1 MRKMTSCKFCGETFD
16 TRKVGGHT
24 KNCKLNP
31 ARESHLQKLS
41 QARSS
46 ITAES
51 RQQMKEGLKK
61 AWESGKYDELILSR
75 RGKPGQSHTDSTRK
89 RLSDSRKAWLA
100 ANPDKHP
107 WKRSSKFDSEPC
119 QKLKDALVARSIEFH
134 EEFTPLDDRFFSLDV
149 AFPAMKI
156 GIEVNGEQHYNRNG
170 SLKPYYQQ
178 RHDLIERAGWK
189 LYEVHYSICYD
200 QNRLSSIVNSIVEN
214 HDLSG
219 VDLTFEVRHKGTP
232 TKKFPTRQAYADS
245 QKLPPETLRLWQE
258 AIDSVDT
265 MKFGFIG
272 KIAKK
277 MNCSHTHA
285 RRVLNTYFPQIE
297 SFKRKSSSIS
307 QQQEETTRCVT

>member
-1 MRKMTSCKFCGETFD
+1 MHCGKCSKEIIGKDAGAHSRWCGHSKNFDRLCKVCGKTFENKDRRKTLCSDECKRVRAVNAF
-16 TRKVGGHT
+16 K
-24 KNCKLNP
+24 
-31 ARESHLQKLS
+31 
-41 QARSS
+41 
-46 ITAES
+46 
-51 RQQMKEGLKK
+51 
-61 AWESGKYDELILSR
+61 DEDL
-75 RGKPGQSHTDSTRK
+75 RK

-100 ANPDKHP
+100 ANPEKHP
-107 WKRSSKFDSEPC
+107 WKRSSKFESEPC
-119 QKLKDALVARSIEFH
+119 QNLKDALEARSIEFH

-178 RHDLIERAGWK
+178 RHDLIESAGWK

-200 QNRLSSIVNSIVEN
+200 QKRLSSIVDSIVET

-219 VDLTFEVRHKGTP
+219 VDLTFEVRPKGIP

-245 QKLPPETLRLWQE
+245 QKLPPETLKLWRN

>member
-1 MRKMTSCKFCGETFD
+1 MSKMSNCKFCGETLD
-16 TRKVGGHT
+16 NRKIGGHT
-24 KNCKLNP
+24 KYCKLNP
-31 ARESHLQKLS
+31 AREEHLQKLS
-41 QARSS
+41 QTRSS

-51 RQQMKEGLKK
+51 KTKMRESLKE
-61 AWESGKYDELILSR
+61 AWKRGAYSETMLSR
-75 RGKPGQSHTDSTRK
+75 VGKPGHSHSEPARE
-89 RLSDSRKAWLA
+89 RMSMSRKVWLA
-100 ANPDKHP
+100 ANPEKHP

-119 QKLKDALVARSIEFH
+119 QKLKDALQARSIDFH
-134 EEFTPLDDRFFSLDV
+134 EEFTPLEDRFFSLDV
-149 AFPAMKI
+149 AFPALKV

-178 RHDLIERAGWK
+178 RHDLIESAGWK

-200 QNRLSSIVNSIVEN
+200 QKRLSSIVDSIVET

-219 VDLTFEVRHKGTP
+219 VDLTFEVRPKGTP
-232 TKKFPTRQAYADS
+232 TKKFPTRQAYAES
-245 QKLPPETLRLWQE
+245 QKLPPETLLLWRE

-297 SFKRKSSSIS
+297 SFKRKSSSNS
-307 QQQEETTRCVT
+307 N